1 MAMRAVRTAP
11 RGLAD
16 SALAHAAPD
25 PVGDD
30 EPAAVGRPA
39 GSAGGH
45 GAADVA
51 RKAADDGKAFRE
63 EHEVSVDG
71 SLAGCSITPLRAFD
85 DVVALLGSKSQA
97 LAKRAG
103 QTFKELGYTAPSVI
117 QAQSWPV
124 TLEGRDCIG
133 VSKTGSGKTMGF
145 MLPAVT
151 KVVLRKAELS
161 KQRLYGPYVVVLA
174 PTRELAQ
181 QIFAEAEK
189 LTKPN
194 GLGIVCTY
202 GGESRNAQ
210 AMRVMRAS
218 RAKKFD
224 VLVSTP
230 GRLQDL
236 LEDATVS
243 LNGTQL
249 LVLDEADRMLDMGF
263 EPQIRAIAEAM
274 PPPKERQTLLFS
286 ATWPKEVKHL
296 ALDFTHDAL
305 KVTIGSTDELSANR
319 DITQRIVPLGGATRN
334 KLEELLSVLKPNTNS
349 DEPSAADD
357 GAPAPA
363 DGARGGAGRQARY
376 DDVPQTLVFANRKT
390 TCDELESMLL
400 DEHVRCSALH
410 GDLSQRRRENVIEMF
425 KAKRVNVLVATDV
438 AARGLDIK
446 GLDMVVN
453 YDFPPALEDYVHR
466 IGRTGRAG
474 RKGVAVSF
482 FGRGDAK
489 LAPKLIELL
498 RKHDQEVPA
507 ELVAMA
513 PRGAARNLPER
524 GRYGYTR
531 RPVPHER
538 PSRFGQRDG
547 GRFGGRAMTSGKASY
562 SLGPPVASLA
572 PPGVC
577 QLGEEWTACKLVDKA
592 SISRN
597 VAVFTFALPDAT
609 KPLALST
616 CACILSR
623 CKKDGEDVVRPY
635 TPVSTNA
642 QIGTFTLMVKVY
654 PDGKM
659 SQQMH
664 HMPIGSTLDFK
675 HIGKNVKV
683 QYPFPKRRIGMIA
696 GGTGITPFVQALHAV
711 LGSADDDTRVSL
723 LYGAQV
729 EEDLLCKSTLDE
741 WAAAYKHKFDVT
753 YVLSNE
759 PADSAWKG
767 ARGFVNA
774 ALCSAHLPAPSSDCL
789 IFVCGPAPMYNA
801 LSGAREEPELKGT
814 LAELGYKKEQVA
826 KF

>member
-1 MAMRAVRTAP
+1 MWARLASAAGARLPRTGGMAMRAVRTAP

-425 KAKRVNVLVATDV
+425 KASGTADRGVMRPSALSLARCRPLTSTRPSSPSPAPAARARAQAKRVNVLVATDV

-547 GRFGGRAMTSGKASY
+547 GRFGGSGRGSFN
-562 SLGPPVASLA
+562 
-572 PPGVC
+572 
-577 QLGEEWTACKLVDKA
+577 D
-592 SISRN
+592 
-597 VAVFTFALPDAT
+597 
-609 KPLALST
+609 
-616 CACILSR
+616 
-623 CKKDGEDVVRPY
+623 DGWR
-635 TPVSTNA
+635 S
-642 QIGTFTLMVKVY
+642 
-654 PDGKM
+654 
-659 SQQMH
+659 
-664 HMPIGSTLDFK
+664 GSS
-675 HIGKNVKV
+675 G
-683 QYPFPKRRIGMIA
+683 R
-696 GGTGITPFVQALHAV
+696 
-711 LGSADDDTRVSL
+711 
-723 LYGAQV
+723 
-729 EEDLLCKSTLDE
+729 
-741 WAAAYKHKFDVT
+741 
-753 YVLSNE
+753 
-759 PADSAWKG
+759 DSAPRGAGSFASKDRPSRGAWAPRG
-767 ARGFVNA
+767 ARGGGGGGSF
-774 ALCSAHLPAPSSDCL
+774 DGD
-789 IFVCGPAPMYNA
+789 F
-801 LSGAREEPELKGT
+801 
-814 LAELGYKKEQVA
+814 
-826 KF
+826 